1 MNSVKHLLL
10 HTLRTTLLLAGL
22 QILCGCQAS
31 PYNHDGNSSMNK
43 GAEAAEDVLTEEEV
57 LRVDTMGL
65 IVLYPRW
72 NSIDLLCGK
81 MPEKEDSAVILFAEA
96 AYTGQR
102 LEKFEH
108 SNIAGDHVSGGQ
120 RYDGYRCERNTGAFV
135 YYDKAWKFCY
145 KNYSAELDSAAK
157 HGGAA
162 FAQEMIIHEGK
173 LTPTARE
180 DENENV
186 FRALCCHQGRLC
198 IIESSTVIS
207 FGDFK
212 QALLSYGASEAIYLD
227 MGAGWNYAWYRE
239 KGEVVELH
247 QARNRYCTNWITFY
261 K

>member
-1 MNSVKHLLL
+1 M
-10 HTLRTTLLLAGL
+10 AGL
-22 QILCGCQAS
+22 NLFCGCKAN
-31 PYNHDGNSSMNK
+31 PDDNK
-43 GAEAAEDVLTEEEV
+43 GQSSITDIPTDAAEDFVSEEEV

-72 NSIDLLCGK
+72 TSIDLLCEK

-108 SNIAGDHVSGGQ
+108 SNIAGDYVSGGQ
-120 RYDGYRCERNTGAFV
+120 RYAGYRCERNTGAFV

-145 KNYSAELDSAAK
+145 KNYSAEMDSAAQQ
-157 HGGAA
+157 GGAA

-212 QALLSYGASEAIYLD
+212 QALFSYGASEAIYLD

-247 QARNRYCTNWITFY
+247 QTKNRYCTNWITFY